1 MSGGKKKY
9 KNKPRR
15 TYSEKEIRRAIHET
29 ADDAV
34 KRTLLLAI
42 LAARDQFNLDADGTV
57 DFMNRI
63 DRYVQFEK
71 DGLVNLKD
79 ASQSLLKNT
88 GIDLRL
94 VRWKPDRKEEE

>member
-1 MSGGKKKY
+1 MSSSKKKRTP
-9 KNKPRR
+9 KR
-15 TYSEKEIRRAIHET
+15 TYSEKELRRAIHET

-34 KRTLLLAI
+34 KRTLLMAI
-42 LAARDQFNLDADGTV
+42 LAARDQFDLDADGTV

-63 DRYVQFEK
+63 DRYVQFER
-71 DGLVNLKD
+71 DGLVKLKD
-79 ASQSLLKNT
+79 ASQSLQKST

>member
-1 MSGGKKKY
+1 MRIAKKK
-9 KNKPRR
+9 KQTKR
-15 TYSEKEIRRAIHET
+15 TYSESELRRAVHET

-42 LAARDQFNLDADGTV
+42 LAARDQFDLDADGTV

-71 DGLVNLKD
+71 DGLVKLKD

>member
-15 TYSEKEIRRAIHET
+15 TYSEKEMRRAIHET

-42 LAARDQFNLDADGTV
+42 LAARDQFDLDAEGTI

-63 DRYVQFEK
+63 DRYVQYEAQ
-71 DGLVNLKD
+71 GTVRLKD
-79 ASQSLLKNT
+79 ASESLMKNT

-94 VRWKPDRKEEE
+94 VRWKPDGKEEE

>member
-1 MSGGKKKY
+1 MSNSKKRRQ
-9 KNKPRR
+9 PRR
-15 TYSEKEIRRAIHET
+15 TYSEKELRRAIHET

-42 LAARDQFNLDADGTV
+42 LAARDQFDLDADGTV

-71 DGLVNLKD
+71 DGLVKLKD
-79 ASQSLLKNT
+79 ASESLMKNT

-94 VRWKPDRKEEE
+94 VRWKPEGKEE